1 MNRILRRVAIPAA
14 IAVLAGACGGGTAG
28 PSAAPASSAAATGSA
43 AASAAAAPLTATMAV
58 GNNMNH
64 VVAFVGVEKGIFLK
78 NGLDLKL
85 KVVDTGVQM
94 TKAMQAGE
102 SEFAGASIT
111 NTPLAREQGL
121 PLVAVV
127 GWMNDATTAQ
137 SDDPVSVVASQASG
151 VGAGQFDK
159 LAGKKVGL
167 SIGGTG
173 DEYLRHILKKK
184 GVADSQVK
192 FINVAPGDQVAAL
205 QNGSVDAIATWE
217 PYGTWILQKVPGSV
231 LVVRGGGYLGYV
243 IMVSTTDDVVKK
255 NPELV
260 RRFVRGAAE
269 AAQYVRQHRD
279 ESADISTR
287 WIPGLPSD
295 VARKAITYMPYDP
308 RITKYTL
315 QSYDDSVKILV
326 DQKKL
331 KTFVKASDSVSTTF
345 IDALMK
351 EQPSFFSD
359 LKPVQ

>member
-1 MNRILRRVAIPAA
+1 MNAVLRRDLSWITVAIIAASCGGAPAA
-14 IAVLAGACGGGTAG
+14 SPVA
-28 PSAAPASSAAATGSA
+28 PSAPG
-43 AASAAAAPLTATMAV
+43 SAAAAPLTATMAV

-102 SEFAGASIT
+102 AQFAGASIT

-121 PLVAVV
+121 PLVAFV
-127 GWMNDATTAQ
+127 GWMNDATTAH
-137 SDDPVSVVASQASG
+137 SDDPVTVVASQASG
-151 VGAGQFDK
+151 IGPGQFDK
-159 LAGKKVGL
+159 LVGKKVGL

-173 DEYLRHILKKK
+173 DEYLRDILKKK
-184 GVADSQVK
+184 SIATDQVK

-217 PYGTWILQKVPGSV
+217 PYGTWILAKVPGSV
-231 LVVRGGGYLGYV
+231 LVIRGGGYLGYV
-243 IMVSTTDDVVKK
+243 IMVSTTDDVVK
-255 NPELV
+255 NNAELV
-260 RRFVRGAAE
+260 RRFVLGTTE
-269 AAQYVRQHRD
+269 AAQWVRQHRD
-279 ESADISTR
+279 EAADISTR
-287 WIPGLPSD
+287 WIPGLPTD
-295 VARKAITYMPYDP
+295 VARKAITFMPYDP

-315 QSYDDSVKILV
+315 QSYDDSVQILV

-331 KTFVKASDSVSTTF
+331 KTFVKATESVNTTF
-345 IDALMK
+345 IDAITK
-351 EQPSFFSD
+351 EHASSFSD